1 VPRKGY
7 IAKRE
12 VLPDPVYNSKVVT
25 KLINSVMQDGKKGVA
40 QKIVYDAFGI
50 IQEKTGND
58 PVTVFE
64 DAMNNVMPLLEV
76 KSRRIGGSNYQVP
89 IEVRPER
96 RQTLGLRW
104 ILIAVEKRSEKY
116 ARERLAQELMD
127 AANNTGTAVKKREDT
142 HRMAEANKAFAHY
155 RY

>member
-1 VPRKGY
+1 MPRKGY

-96 RQTLGLRW
+96 RQTLGIRW